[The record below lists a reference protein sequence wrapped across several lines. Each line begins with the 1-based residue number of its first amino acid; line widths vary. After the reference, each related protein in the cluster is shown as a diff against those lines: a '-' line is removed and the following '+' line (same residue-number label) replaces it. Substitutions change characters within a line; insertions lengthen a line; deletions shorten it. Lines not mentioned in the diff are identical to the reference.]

1 MITWSVLI
9 LLATAA
15 VPICGAKCFYEEP
28 QWIDPDSGPKA
39 TWITFEFGAIWK
51 QSQLLGQKVCYYQAR
66 IFSGLIQNVH
76 CCFRLYY
83 NLLLFLFQIFV
94 INCYWEEVTRHS
106 LRAHL
111 QDVFSDWRPLKFFK
125 KQR

>member
-39 TWITFEFGAIWK
+39 TWITFEFGAIWL
-51 QSQLLGQKVCYYQAR
+51 QSQLLGQKVCMLHQAR
-66 IFSGLIQNVH
+66 IFCSLNWNVH
-76 CCFRLYY
+76 SCFRLFV
-83 NLLLFLFQIFV
+83 LISCFLFQIFV
-94 INCYWEEVTRHS
+94 ISCY
-106 LRAHL
+106 
-111 QDVFSDWRPLKFFK
+111 
-125 KQR
+125 